1 MLRPALCV
9 ATVLAISGAA
19 SAQTLF
25 STSWEAPQ
33 WTLGN
38 IPGQNGFDL
47 FPGTAAA
54 AHQVVGATTVGSQT
68 VTPATGSQMHQ
79 SSVLSGFSYAWPDLT
94 AAWAARTAGN
104 DVAWSSFNI
113 FLPSTSTSTSWH
125 GIRAFNAAGS
135 LLGGLQFRNSD
146 GASIITNAG
155 GQNFLLGLSIPRGQW
170 VSVAMGLDFV
180 SGRISY
186 NVNGS
191 VFVSVLTTTVG
202 AALGDVDLVSVA
214 SGASAAGGVAFTDDF
229 RVAAIPAPGA
239 AALMG
244 IGGLLCV
251 RRRRA

>member
-9 ATVLAISGAA
+9 AALLAVSGAA

-33 WTLGN
+33 WNLGN

-47 FPGTAAA
+47 FPGTSAT

-79 SSVLSGFSYAWPDLT
+79 SSVLSGISYAWPDLT

-113 FLPSTSTSTSWH
+113 FLPSSNTSSSWH
-125 GIRAFNAAGS
+125 GIRAFNSAGS

-146 GASIITNAG
+146 GASIITNNA
-155 GQNFLLGLSIPRGQW
+155 GQNFLLGLNIPRDQW
-170 VSVAMGLDFV
+170 VSVAMGLDFAA
-180 SGRISY
+180 GRISY
-186 NVNGS
+186 NVNGA
-191 VFVSVLTTTVG
+191 VYVSILATTVG
-202 AALGDVDLVSVA
+202 ASLGDVDLVSVA
-214 SGASAAGGVAFTDDF
+214 AGASSAGGVAFTDDF

-239 AALMG
+239 AVLMAM
-244 IGGLLCV
+244 GGLLCA
-251 RRRRA
+251 RRRRV